1 MQMNVR
7 YGLMSQV
14 DLISYFFVWMSS
26 QLLVMFLFEL

>member
-14 DLISYFFVWMSS
+14 DLIF
-26 QLLVMFLFEL
+26 LLFCLDVFTAAGDVSF